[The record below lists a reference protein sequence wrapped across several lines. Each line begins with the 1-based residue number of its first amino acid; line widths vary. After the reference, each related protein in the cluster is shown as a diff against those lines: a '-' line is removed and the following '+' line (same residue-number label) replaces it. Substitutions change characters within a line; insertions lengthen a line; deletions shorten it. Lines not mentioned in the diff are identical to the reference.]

1 METKIMDLISRLITN
16 LISKGRT
23 PGVLFFC
30 LGLSFN
36 LSAQSG
42 LVMEHVSGQV
52 WMLSGGG
59 YANIS
64 VLVGD
69 ERALMVDSKRPE
81 LVNEIRDMVRQLS
94 GGDVEYLVNGH
105 VHPDHTDGN
114 EGFGEQGAII
124 IAHEEVRRVLMA
136 GQRGG
141 PPAPAAALPVLTVAN
156 EGSMTLHFDGETVH
170 ITHAPP
176 AHSLGNVMV
185 RFEQA
190 NVIHL
195 GDLYSP
201 ERYPVIAGGSVDGFI
216 AANENAL
223 AVANGDTFFIA
234 GNGIVTQR
242 QQVQAYINMVITV
255 KERVAD
261 MIADGLS
268 QEEVI
273 AAKPSVEF
281 DGIWGDPGRFLPAL
295 YRELAAL

>member
-1 METKIMDLISRLITN
+1 MKTEKNILISH
-16 LISKGRT
+16 LISKGRAL
-23 PGVLFFC
+23 GVLFFC

-42 LVMEHVSGQV
+42 LVMEHVSGPV

-69 ERALMVDSKRPE
+69 NRALMVDSKRPE
-81 LVNEIRDMVRQLS
+81 LVNEIRAMVRQLS
-94 GGDVEYLVNGH
+94 GGDVEYLINGH

-141 PPAPAAALPVLTVAN
+141 PPAPTAALPVLTIAN

-201 ERYPVIAGGSVDGFI
+201 ERYPVIAGGSVNGFI
-216 AANENAL
+216 SANENAL
-223 AVANGDTFFIA
+223 ALANEETFFIA
-234 GNGIVTQR
+234 GNGVVTQR
-242 QQVQAYINMVITV
+242 QQVQAYINMVLTV
-255 KERVAD
+255 KERVAE
-261 MIADGLS
+261 MIADGMS

-273 AAKPSVEF
+273 AAKPSAEF
-281 DGIWGDPGRFLPAL
+281 DSIWGDPGRFLPAL
-295 YRELAAL
+295 YRELSAL